1 MSVTVVNA
9 TTTVLPVYYTGIS
22 EGEVYLFLFIIALF
36 VVYLIARVMSKTKA
50 ETRKA
55 ELEVE
60 KEKLKVIE
68 KDMAEKQ
75 LSFTRLSTE
84 QVTALKAVDQ
94 DNEAL
99 TTNIYAKRK
108 EVEGRM
114 QRLENYITQAKLD
127 NMLVKI
133 GHEEK
138 KRR

>member
-1 MSVTVVNA
+1 MAIWIIEQGPTEA
-9 TTTVLPVYYTGIS
+9 M
-22 EGEVYLFLFIIALF
+22 VYLVLFIIALF
-36 VVYLIARVMSKTKA
+36 IVWLIARTLSNSKTATRLA
-50 ETRKA
+50 EVD
-55 ELEVE
+55 LE
-60 KEKLKVIE
+60 KEKLRVIQ
-68 KDMAEKQ
+68 KDMADRA
-75 LSFTRLSTE
+75 LPFTRLSSE
-84 QVTALKAVDQ
+84 QVTALRAIDQ

-99 TTNIYAKRK
+99 GTDIYAKRK

>member
-1 MSVTVVNA
+1 MALWIVD
-9 TTTVLPVYYTGIS
+9 PGPS

-36 VVYLIARVMSKTKA
+36 IVWLIARTMSKSKTATRLA
-50 ETRKA
+50 EVD
-55 ELEVE
+55 LE
-60 KEKLKVIE
+60 KEKLKVIQ
-68 KDMAEKQ
+68 KDMAEKV
-75 LSFTRLSTE
+75 LPFTRLSSE
-84 QVTALKAVDQ
+84 QVTALRTIDQ

-99 TTNIYAKRK
+99 GTDIYAKRK

>member
-1 MSVTVVNA
+1 MSVTVVNS
-9 TTTVLPVYYTGIS
+9 TVLPVYYTGIS
-22 EGEVYLFLFIIALF
+22 EGEVYLLLFIIALF
-36 VVYLIARVMSKTKA
+36 IVYLIARVMSKTRA

-68 KDMAEKQ
+68 KDMAEK
-75 LSFTRLSTE
+75 LLPFTRLSGE
-84 QVTALKAVDQ
+84 QVTSLKAIDQ

-99 TTNIYAKRK
+99 TTDIYAKRK

-138 KRR
+138 KVK

>member
-1 MSVTVVNA
+1 MALWIVDPGPT
-9 TTTVLPVYYTGIS
+9 

-36 VVYLIARVMSKTKA
+36 IVWLIARTMSKSKTATRLA
-50 ETRKA
+50 EVD
-55 ELEVE
+55 LE
-60 KEKLKVIE
+60 KEKLKVIQ
-68 KDMAEKQ
+68 KDMAEKV
-75 LSFTRLSTE
+75 LPFTRLSSE
-84 QVTALKAVDQ
+84 QVTALRAIDQ

-99 TTNIYAKRK
+99 GTDIYAKRK